1 VTILESSSVHCHSEC
16 QKKKLL
22 QVVRFGELGG
32 PRPTVKLSLAI
43 NFCTCRGGALLQWIN

>member
-1 VTILESSSVHCHSEC
+1 MTILESSSVHCHSEC